1 MKVIAQ
7 KKYAVITGDI
17 VDSSKL
23 PKAQRAALPGLI
35 ANASQETRKAFPDAV
50 PLAADVFR
58 GDGWQLLVSDPV
70 RSLRIGLFFR
80 ACLRSASERGRGLD
94 TRMAMAVGSVDFVR
108 GRVSQGDG
116 EAYRLSGRALETM
129 PRKQRLRLEVAG
141 AKDDLQALGI
151 IVRLIDVLAQHWT
164 GRQALAVRA
173 ALCGWTQEEIAKQW
187 SGSITQQAVTKHLDA
202 AEWPALEAALSQVEY
217 NLQRL

>member
-1 MKVIAQ
+1 MKVTTQ

-35 ANASQETRKAFPDAV
+35 AKASQETRKAFPDAV
-50 PLAADVFR
+50 PLAADIFR
-58 GDGWQLLVSDPV
+58 GDGWQLLVSDPE
-70 RSLRIGLFFR
+70 RCLRVGLFFR

-94 TRMAMAVGSVDFVR
+94 TRVAIAVGQLDFVR
-108 GRVSQGDG
+108 ERVSQGDG
-116 EAYRLSGRALETM
+116 EAYRLSGRALENM
-129 PRKQRLRLEVAG
+129 PRKQRLLLAISG
-141 AKDDLQALGI
+141 AKDAQALTV
-151 IVRLIDVLAQHWT
+151 IVRLIDVLAQRWT

-173 ALCGWTQEEIAKQW
+173 ALRGLTQEKIAKAW
-187 SGSITQQAVTKHLDA
+187 PGSITQQAVTKHLDA
-202 AEWPALEAALSQVEY
+202 AEWPALEAALKYIEY

>member
-1 MKVIAQ
+1 MKVTAK

-23 PKAQRAALPGLI
+23 PKAQRQALPGLI
-35 ANASQETRKAFPDAV
+35 AKASQESRKAFPDAV

-70 RSLRIGLFFR
+70 RSLRVGLFFR

-94 TRMAMAVGSVDFVR
+94 TRLAIAVGSVDFVR
-108 GRVSQGDG
+108 ERVSQGDG
-116 EAYRLSGRALETM
+116 EAYRLSGRALEAM
-129 PRKQRLRLEVAG
+129 PRKQRLLLAISG
-141 AKDDLQALGI
+141 AKDAQALTV
-151 IVRLIDVLAQHWT
+151 IVRLIDVLAQRWT

-173 ALCGWTQEEIAKQW
+173 ALRGLTHEKIAKAW
-187 SGSITQQAVTKHLDA
+187 PGSISQQAVTKHLDGA
-202 AEWPALEAALSQVEY
+202 QWPAIEAALNHVEY